1 MTSIRGEKM
10 DELIKALTKH
20 LKEGTDTAEISKI
33 LAGKVVSEVKDKDGA
48 AAFIKANPQLLSA
61 YDAGI
66 TAAVQSHDT
75 KFTAEK
81 MPGLIEAERKKMR
94 DELTKELNPKET
106 PEQKQIRELQA
117 SIDTMTAKDKK
128 TELKDLLRL
137 KAKEIG
143 YDVSTA
149 DRFAVYGDKAMET
162 MEAEQKIFKAS
173 VDSQIE
179 AEIKKRFGDTQP
191 NKGKVIDT
199 KTARDRLIAQYD
211 EMEKSDNP
219 DKGALMLGLK
229 DQIIKLPKE

>member
-1 MTSIRGEKM
+1 M

-94 DELTKELNPKET
+94 DELTKELNPEET
-106 PEQKQIRELQA
+106 PEQKQIREM
-117 SIDTMTAKDKK
+117 SETIDKMTAND
-128 TELKDLLRL
+128 TESKLKDALRL

-143 YDVSTA
+143 YDVSMA
-149 DRFAVYGDKAMET
+149 DRFAVYGDKAVDMME
-162 MEAEQKIFKAS
+162 
-173 VDSQIE
+173 IE
-179 AEIKKRFGDTQP
+179 KKFLDTTINANIETEIKKRFGDIQP

-199 KTARDRLIAQYD
+199 KTARDGLIAQYD

>member
-1 MTSIRGEKM
+1 M

-94 DELTKELNPKET
+94 DELTKELNPEET
-106 PEQKQIRELQA
+106 PEQKQIREM
-117 SIDTMTAKDKK
+117 SETIDKMTAND
-128 TELKDLLRL
+128 TESKLKDALRL

-143 YDVSTA
+143 YDVSMA
-149 DRFAVYGDKAMET
+149 DRFAVYGDKAVDMME
-162 MEAEQKIFKAS
+162 
-173 VDSQIE
+173 IE
-179 AEIKKRFGDTQP
+179 KKFLDTTINANIETEIKKRFGDTQP

-199 KTARDRLIAQYD
+199 KTARDGLIAQYD